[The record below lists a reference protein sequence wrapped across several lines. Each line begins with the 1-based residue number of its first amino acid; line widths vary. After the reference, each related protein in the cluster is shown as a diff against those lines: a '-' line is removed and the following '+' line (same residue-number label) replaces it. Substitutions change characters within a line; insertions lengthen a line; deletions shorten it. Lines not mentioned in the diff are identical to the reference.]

1 MEIYTL
7 KSIIIL
13 IFSLLFGTV
22 FASEISYIRYY
33 ANEKDFIANVPM
45 KSTNRR
51 GYDHLTA
58 YFNDKNLPVKLEY
71 YMSNGS
77 LRKREIMEYNSDKVL
92 VKKGEVN
99 SEGKF
104 LELVV
109 YSNDEPWSVEFQKS
123 NSIEK
128 ESVNLV
134 DQRSTFIIPRGEQV
148 TQIIFETIDGLK
160 YGKIELD
167 YDYLNFLSEE
177 RWRKLPSGEIIRK
190 FNYKFDL
197 MSNVTQIWEYGRDN
211 KLVSEVALD
220 MVPAD
225 QLYRTPP
232 PRTGNILDEYDI
244 IQKEIK
250 EKRII
255 TSNNPIIP
263 HSVFDQL
270 VLKSGQSLE
279 VDFVGTNQNGIQFR
293 LSNNDGLL
301 TVPFNNVRSLTSRM
315 GDVIYPE
322 AIEFRKSY

>member
-1 MEIYTL
+1 MEVYTL

-13 IFSLLFGTV
+13 ILALLFGTV

-134 DQRSTFIIPRGEQV
+134 DQRSTFIIPRGEEV

-263 HSVFDQL
+263 NSVFDQL

-301 TVPFNNVRSLTSRM
+301 TVPFNNVRSLTSRT

>member
-1 MEIYTL
+1 MEVYTL

-13 IFSLLFGTV
+13 ILALVIGTV

-134 DQRSTFIIPRGEQV
+134 DQRSTFIIPRGDQV

>member
-1 MEIYTL
+1 M

-13 IFSLLFGTV
+13 ISTLAIGTV

-58 YFNDKNLPVKLEY
+58 YFNDKNLPIKLEY

-109 YSNDEPWSVEFQKS
+109 YSNDEPWSVEFHKS

-134 DQRSTFIIPRGEQV
+134 DQRSTFIIPRGEEV

-211 KLVSEVALD
+211 RLVSEVALD

-263 HSVFDQL
+263 HSIFDQL

>member
-33 ANEKDFIANVPM
+33 LNEKDFIANVPM

-123 NSIEK
+123 NFIEK

>member
-1 MEIYTL
+1 MEVYTL
-7 KSIIIL
+7 KSITIL
-13 IFSLLFGTV
+13 VFVIGTV

-134 DQRSTFIIPRGEQV
+134 DQRSTFIIPRGEEV

-211 KLVSEVALD
+211 RLVSEVALD

-322 AIEFRKSY
+322 AIEFSKRY

>member
-1 MEIYTL
+1 L

-13 IFSLLFGTV
+13 ILTLAIGTV

-77 LRKREIMEYNSDKVL
+77 LRKREIMDYNSDKVL

-134 DQRSTFIIPRGEQV
+134 DQRSTFIIPRGEEV

>member
-1 MEIYTL
+1 MEVYTL
-7 KSIIIL
+7 KSITIL
-13 IFSLLFGTV
+13 VLVIGTV

-33 ANEKDFIANVPM
+33 ANEQDFIANVPM

-92 VKKGEVN
+92 VKKGEIN

-134 DQRSTFIIPRGEQV
+134 DQRSTFIIPRGEEV

>member
-1 MEIYTL
+1 MEVYNL

-13 IFSLLFGTV
+13 ILALLFGTV

-33 ANEKDFIANVPM
+33 LNEKDFIANVPM

-134 DQRSTFIIPRGEQV
+134 DQRSTFIIPRGEEV

>member
-1 MEIYTL
+1 M

-13 IFSLLFGTV
+13 ILALVIGTV

-71 YMSNGS
+71 YISNGS

-99 SEGKF
+99 SKGKF

-134 DQRSTFIIPRGEQV
+134 DQRSTFIIPRGEEV

-177 RWRKLPSGEIIRK
+177 RWRKLPSGEVIRK

-293 LSNNDGLL
+293 LANNDGLL

>member
-1 MEIYTL
+1 MEVYTL

-13 IFSLLFGTV
+13 ILALLFGTV

-128 ESVNLV
+128 ERVNLV

-211 KLVSEVALD
+211 RLVSEVALD

-293 LSNNDGLL
+293 LSNNHGLL
-301 TVPFNNVRSLTSRM
+301 TIPFNNVRSLTSRM

>member
-1 MEIYTL
+1 M

-13 IFSLLFGTV
+13 ILTLAIATV

-123 NSIEK
+123 DSIEK

-177 RWRKLPSGEIIRK
+177 RWRKLPSGEVIRK

>member
-1 MEIYTL
+1 MEVYTL

-13 IFSLLFGTV
+13 ILALVIDTV

>member
-1 MEIYTL
+1 MEVYTL

-13 IFSLLFGTV
+13 ILALVIDTV
-22 FASEISYIRYY
+22 IASEISYIRYY

-197 MSNVTQIWEYGRDN
+197 MSNVTQIWEYGRNN

>member
-1 MEIYTL
+1 M

-13 IFSLLFGTV
+13 IFTLAVGNV